1 MRAFEFLTEFSGQP
15 ASNTVSILLDLV
27 KDPDT
32 DPNLKAEILDIL
44 KQLEQKT
51 NQTPTSGNDPIPVQ
65 EDAKSNLIS
74 KIESDE
80 EYYQKLMNSDPRLK
94 AIAEKK
100 IKEAEAASFNMGSAL
115 SGDRAFTSLKTDI
128 NTAFSKLP
136 QIPTIFKSAIEKEC
150 INAVIEGDITK
161 DSLLRFLGQCATPDR
176 IIDMPTI
183 VSKSLTS
190 GNLVYPEEYLKL
202 AKRIG
207 KLTPGSSS
215 SASGKG
221 EALLIL
227 TGKGTE
233 KANPGDIT
241 VDGVGLVEVKSS
253 DLSGKSGLS
262 DFVFGGK
269 MQTSKARTI
278 LVNTVNKAAGK
289 VMYLDKLSKET
300 AGDDTNNV
308 SGISSIGPK
317 ALVKLNPIFQ
327 KMGAANTQKMFTDMF
342 TAVIGSSFEQEIQD
356 IVSTIDNNGV
366 VPEKMFPGIKTLMF
380 KYYQKINKHAGVLA
394 LNINHLTYSYTSD
407 GEDFAKLPDIKTTS
421 LFDFRPVNAS
431 ITSFKKV

>member
-32 DPNLKAEILDIL
+32 DPSLKAEILNIL
-44 KQLEQKT
+44 KQLEQKAT
-51 NQTPTSGNDPIPVQ
+51 QSATVNTISPPVQ
-65 EDAKSNLIS
+65 EDINSDLIS

-80 EYYQKLMNSDPRLK
+80 EYYQKLMDSDPRLK
-94 AIAEKK
+94 AISEKK
-100 IKEAEAASFNMGSAL
+100 IKQAEAESFNLGSAL

-128 NTAFSKLP
+128 TTAFNNLP
-136 QIPTIFKSAIEKEC
+136 QVPAIFKSAIEKEC

-161 DSLLRFLGQCATPDR
+161 DALLRFLGQCATPDR

-190 GNLVYPEEYLKL
+190 GDLVFPDEYLKL

-227 TGKGTE
+227 TGKQTK
-233 KANPGDIT
+233 KANPGDIS
-241 VDGVGLVEVKSS
+241 VDGVGLIEIKSS

-269 MQTSKARTI
+269 MQTAKARTI
-278 LVNTVNKAAGK
+278 LVNTVNKAMGQ
-289 VMYLDKLSKET
+289 VVYLDKLSKET
-300 AGDDTNNV
+300 EGDDTNKV

-327 KMGAANTQKMFTDMF
+327 KMGAANTQKMFTEMF
-342 TAVIGSSFEQEIQD
+342 TSVIGPGFEQEIQD
-356 IVSTIDNNGV
+356 IVSTIDRNGV

-394 LNINHLTYSYTSD
+394 LNINHLTYSYTND

>member
-15 ASNTVSILLDLV
+15 ATNTVSILVDLA

-32 DPNLKAEILDIL
+32 DPNLKAEILNIL

-51 NQTPTSGNDPIPVQ
+51 NQPTAANNNSTPVQ
-65 EDAKSNLIS
+65 EDANSDLIS
-74 KIESDE
+74 KIESEE
-80 EYYQKLMNSDPRLK
+80 EYYQKLMDSNPRLK

-100 IKEAEAASFNMGSAL
+100 IKEAEAAAFNMGSSL

-128 NTAFSKLP
+128 ETAFNKLSQVP
-136 QIPTIFKSAIEKEC
+136 PIFKSAIEKEC

-161 DSLLRFLGQCATPDR
+161 DSLLRFLEECATSDR

-190 GNLVYPEEYLKL
+190 GSLILPDEYLKL

-227 TGKGTE
+227 TGKSTK
-233 KANPGDIT
+233 KANPGDIF
-241 VDGVGLVEVKSS
+241 VDGVGLIEIKSS

-269 MQTSKARTI
+269 MQTAKARTI
-278 LVNTVNKAAGK
+278 LVNTVNKAAGQ
-289 VMYLDKLSKET
+289 VIYLDKLSKESE
-300 AGDDTNNV
+300 GDDANKV

-317 ALVKLNPIFQ
+317 ALIKLNPIFQ
-327 KMGAANTQKMFTDMF
+327 KMGAINTQKMFTEMF
-342 TAVIGSSFEQEIQD
+342 TSVIGNGFEQEIQD

-366 VPEKMFPGIKTLMF
+366 VPDKMIPGIKTLMF
-380 KYYQKINKHAGVLA
+380 KYYQKINKHAGVLTM
-394 LNINHLTYSYTSD
+394 NINHLTYSYTNT
-407 GEDFAKLPDIKTTS
+407 GEDFAKLTDIKTTS

>member
-15 ASNTVSILLDLV
+15 AINTVSILIDLV

-32 DPNLKAEILDIL
+32 DPNLKAEILNIL
-44 KQLEQKT
+44 QQLEQKT
-51 NQTPTSGNDPIPVQ
+51 TQSPASSNASAPVQ
-65 EDAKSNLIS
+65 EDANSNLIS

-80 EYYQKLMNSDPRLK
+80 EYYQKLMNNDPRLK

-100 IKEAEAASFNMGSAL
+100 IKQAEAESFNMGSAL

-128 NTAFSKLP
+128 NTAFNKLS
-136 QIPTIFKSAIEKEC
+136 QVPTIFKSAIEKEC

-161 DSLLRFLGQCATPDR
+161 DSLLRFLGDCAAPNR
-176 IIDMPTI
+176 IIDMPTV

-190 GNLVYPEEYLKL
+190 GKLIFPVEYFEL
-202 AKRIG
+202 AKRIA

-227 TGKGTE
+227 TGKATE

-241 VDGVGLVEVKSS
+241 VDGVGLIEVKSS
-253 DLSGKSGLS
+253 DLTGKSKLS

-269 MQTSKARTI
+269 MQTAKARTI
-278 LVNTVNKAAGK
+278 LVNTVNKAAGQ

-300 AGDDTNNV
+300 EGDDTNKV

-327 KMGAANTQKMFTDMF
+327 KMGATNTQKMFTEMF
-342 TAVIGSSFEQEIQD
+342 TSVIGPGFENEIQY

-366 VPEKMFPGIKTLMF
+366 VPEKMFPGIKILMF

-394 LNINHLTYSYTSD
+394 LNINHLTYSYTST
-407 GEDFAKLPDIKTTS
+407 GKDFAKLPDIKTTS
-421 LFDFRPVNAS
+421 IFDFRPVNAS

>member
-15 ASNTVSILLDLV
+15 ATDTVSTLVNLV
-27 KDPDT
+27 KDSDT
-32 DPNLKAEILDIL
+32 DPNLKAEILNIL
-44 KQLEQKT
+44 KQLEQKA
-51 NQTPTSGNDPIPVQ
+51 NQPTTANTISPPVQ
-65 EDAKSNLIS
+65 EDANSDLIS

-80 EYYQKLMNSDPRLK
+80 EYWQKLMDSDPRLK
-94 AIAEKK
+94 ALSEKK
-100 IKEAEAASFNMGSAL
+100 IKQAEAESFNMGSAL
-115 SGDRAFTSLKTDI
+115 GSDRAFTALKTDI
-128 NTAFSKLP
+128 NAAFNKLP
-136 QIPTIFKSAIEKEC
+136 QVPTIFKSAIEKEC
-150 INAVIEGDITK
+150 INAVVEGDITK
-161 DSLLRFLGQCATPDR
+161 DSLLRFLGECATPNR

-183 VSKSLTS
+183 VSKSLKS
-190 GNLVYPEEYLKL
+190 GDLVFSEEYLKL
-202 AKRIG
+202 AKRIA

-227 TGKGTE
+227 TGKATE

-241 VDGVGLVEVKSS
+241 VTDVGLIEVKSS
-253 DLSGKSGLS
+253 DLTGKSGLS

-269 MQTSKARTI
+269 MQTAKARTI
-278 LVNTVNKAAGK
+278 LVNTVNKAAGQ

-300 AGDDTNNV
+300 EGDDTSKV

-327 KMGAANTQKMFTDMF
+327 KMGATNTQKMFTEMF
-342 TAVIGSSFEQEIQD
+342 TSVIGLGFEKEIQD

-366 VPEKMFPGIKTLMF
+366 VPEKMVAGIKILMF

-394 LNINHLTYSYTSD
+394 LNINHLTYSYTST
-407 GEDFAKLPDIKTTS
+407 GEDFAKLTDIKTTS